1 MFSSLAVPVYGFTHC
16 TLLWPTLR
24 FLFSFSHLISMS
36 LSPFDIV
43 FKLEMVLCELD
54 EACSPRPKPPQDR
67 QALTKTDRQKDRR
80 ARKREQREAVGGRGS
95 KCGQSSVRTKYS
107 RASRRD
113 LKVLHSVERER
124 GRERVGK

>member
-1 MFSSLAVPVYGFTHC
+1 ML
-16 TLLWPTLR
+16 
-24 FLFSFSHLISMS
+24 
-36 LSPFDIV
+36 
-43 FKLEMVLCELD
+43 
-54 EACSPRPKPPQDR
+54 PRLKPPQDR

-80 ARKREQREAVGGRGS
+80 ARKREQRKAVGS

-113 LKVLHSVERER
+113 LKVLHNVERER

>member
-1 MFSSLAVPVYGFTHC
+1 MKHAPPAQDPPL
-16 TLLWPTLR
+16 
-24 FLFSFSHLISMS
+24 
-36 LSPFDIV
+36 
-43 FKLEMVLCELD
+43 
-54 EACSPRPKPPQDR
+54 PQDR

-124 GRERVGK
+124 GREREWVSRGARGSPSRAGGCSDLRTAAASVPAQPCPKQLSPY